1 MKQKDILLFITVA
14 IFSSVLSILLS
25 NYLIAP
31 KKSFNKK
38 ATIVDPLTTEFNL
51 PDKKYFNDKDS
62 INPTKLITIG
72 DGSNVDPFKK
82 KN

>member
-1 MKQKDILLFITVA
+1 MKQKDVLLLVTVA

-38 ATIVDPLTTEFNL
+38 ASVVDAITTEFTP
-51 PDKKYFNDKDS
+51 PDKKYFNDKS

-72 DGSNVDPFKK
+72 DGSGEVPFKP